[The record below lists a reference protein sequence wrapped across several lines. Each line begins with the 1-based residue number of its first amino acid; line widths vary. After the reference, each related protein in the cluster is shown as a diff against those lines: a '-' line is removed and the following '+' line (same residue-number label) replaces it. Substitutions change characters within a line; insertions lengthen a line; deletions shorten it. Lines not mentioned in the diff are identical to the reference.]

1 MDFTTV
7 LRQTK
12 RIWYGK
18 RSTSLMALCESVG
31 ARLRE
36 RNCLCS
42 TVALG
47 IRDNRLLSYDRQAK
61 LNRPTANTLDIWE
74 TAVELFR
81 RHHAGRE
88 PTRGLPDRRKTF
100 APSAGCQSGIAGMKR
115 SHGIARAGGLCR

>member
-1 MDFTTV
+1 MNFTTV

-18 RSTSLMALCESVG
+18 RSTSLMALRKSVG
-31 ARLRE
+31 ARL
-36 RNCLCS
+36 
-42 TVALG
+42 
-47 IRDNRLLSYDRQAK
+47 RDNRLLSYDRQAK
-61 LNRPTANTLDIWE
+61 LNRPTANTLDIRE

-81 RHHAGRE
+81 RHHASRE